1 MPRFSVGSSFE
12 RGRVLQELVSRRD
25 ASPETCSR
33 QCGRPAAWTGGFERA
48 NVLLATA
55 KSHRLEEPA
64 RDAYIAVADK
74 LGSHEQGQ
82 VFAALVK
89 SESRK

>member
-1 MPRFSVGSSFE
+1 M
-12 RGRVLQELVSRRD
+12 D
-25 ASPETCSR
+25 
-33 QCGRPAAWTGGFERA
+33 GGFERA

-64 RDAYIAVADK
+64 RDAYIAVAEK

-89 SESRK
+89 SVSRKWLLTYHSGGCFVCHAVPRSKASAAVSMVASS

>member
-25 ASPETCSR
+25 ASPETVL
-33 QCGRPAAWTGGFERA
+33 AAMRSAGSMDGVSSA
-48 NVLLATA
+48 NVLLAAA

-64 RDAYIAVADK
+64 RDAYTPSPRSWART
-74 LGSHEQGQ
+74 
-82 VFAALVK
+82 
-89 SESRK
+89 SRARSSQPS

>member
-1 MPRFSVGSSFE
+1 MRSAGSMD
-12 RGRVLQELVSRRD
+12 GVS
-25 ASPETCSR
+25 S
-33 QCGRPAAWTGGFERA
+33 A
-48 NVLLATA
+48 NVLLAAA